1 VPEVFATR
9 AIVLRAVATGES
21 DRVVTLL
28 GRNTGRI
35 SAMARGARKSTRRFA
50 GGLGLAASGEAC
62 FRERAGAELAL
73 LESFDVRQGRH
84 SLGADL
90 GRTAQ
95 AGYVAELCNELCAP
109 RQPEVAVYDLL
120 DSFLDALDERGAH
133 VARLRTFELGLLTH
147 LGMAPTLSGCVG
159 CGRAD
164 LADEI
169 VRLDLVRGGITCRT
183 CARGGTPIHPSVRR
197 ALERLA
203 SASLTEAETITL
215 ARDDA
220 NATRAAVGELVA
232 QHLTR
237 PLKSLEFLR
246 KMQSG

>member
-1 VPEVFATR
+1 
-9 AIVLRAVATGES
+9 TGES
-21 DRVVTLL
+21 DQVVTLL

-35 SAMARGARKSTRRFA
+35 SAMARGARKSARRFA
-50 GGLGLAASGEAC
+50 GGLGLAASGEAV

-95 AGYVAELCNELCAP
+95 AGYVAELCGELCAA

-120 DSFLDALDERGAH
+120 ESFLDALDERGAH
-133 VARLRTFELGLLTH
+133 VARLRTFELALLTH
-147 LGMAPTLSGCVG
+147 LGIGPTFSGCIA

-169 VRLDLVRGGITCRT
+169 VRLDLAHGGIACRG
-183 CARGGTPIHPSVRR
+183 CARGGTPIHPPVRR

-203 SASLTEAETITL
+203 AVSLAEAETMTFD
-215 ARDDA
+215 RDVA
-220 NATRAAVGELVA
+220 NATRVATGELVA
-232 QHLTR
+232 QHLSR